1 MNPGTRL
8 ANIGNM
14 PDVQV
19 SSAPRN
25 AFRDAAQSVPQS
37 ALKKTKGWRAV
48 EVAVVLAAA
57 GILVG
62 LRRQGLEGKR
72 QRKEKLL
79 KTLQERV
86 PRMAVENVY
95 FTEFLVDGVLGQM

>member
-19 SSAPRN
+19 SSAPGN
-25 AFRDAAQSVPQS
+25 AFRDAAQS

-48 EVAVVLAAA
+48 EVAGVLAAA

-62 LRRQGLEGKR
+62 QRRQGLEGKR

-79 KTLQERV
+79 KTLQERA